1 MEPPKRMSERSLSP
15 AETARRLGVG
25 VRALRLY
32 ERRGLVCPGRTRAG
46 WRVYGPNEIERL
58 HQVLTLKSLGLSLAR
73 ITQLLGGRV
82 ADLPALLAL
91 QEDVLTTR
99 INDLVRARKSVQAA
113 RAKVSR
119 ERRLSLEDLIDL
131 VRQTTM
137 STMNEAKLAASAHQV
152 LREAIDPGLPGLY
165 RGKVRDNYDL
175 PDGRRILVTSDRL
188 SAFDRVLC
196 CIPFKGQVLNGVARW
211 AFEQTADIC
220 PNHVLDYPDP
230 NIVVGR
236 RLDILP
242 VEIVVRGYL
251 AGTTGTSILTQY
263 RTGRRE
269 MYGHRLPDGL
279 ADHQA
284 LETPIITP
292 TSKAEDGAHDEP
304 LTEAEI
310 LTRGL
315 LSEAQWRQ
323 VSQAALAL
331 FARGQALAAESGLIL
346 ADTKYEFGL
355 DTSGRI
361 VLADEIHT
369 PDSSRFWRSAS
380 YEDRF
385 VKGERP
391 DSFDKDFV
399 RSWVA
404 ARCDPYKDDIP
415 EIPPELIWKTALTYV
430 EAHERITG
438 RAFEPPPPAPP
449 VQERV
454 LAALKG
460 FHTPA

>member
-1 MEPPKRMSERSLSP
+1 MSERFLSP
-15 AETARRLGVG
+15 SETARRLGVG

-32 ERRGLVCPGRTRAG
+32 ERRGLVRPGRTAAG
-46 WRVYGPNEIERL
+46 WRVYGPAEIERL

-91 QEDVLTTR
+91 QEDVLTAR
-99 INDLVRARKSVQAA
+99 IGDLKQARRAVQAA
-113 RAKVSR
+113 RVKVAQDG
-119 ERRLSLEDLIDL
+119 RLSLEDLIDL
-131 VRQTTM
+131 VRETTM
-137 STMNEAKLAASAHQV
+137 SAINEARLAASAHQV
-152 LREAIDPGLPGLY
+152 LCDAIDPRLPGLY

-211 AFEQTADIC
+211 AFEQTADLC

-236 RLDILP
+236 RLRILP

-251 AGTTGTSILTQY
+251 AGTTSTSILTLY

-269 MYGHRLPDGL
+269 MYGQRLPDGL
-279 ADHQA
+279 TDHQA

-292 TSKAEDGAHDEP
+292 TSKAADGAHDEP
-304 LTEAEI
+304 LSAGEI
-310 LTRGL
+310 VARRL
-315 LSEAQWRQ
+315 LSEAQWAQ
-323 VSQAALAL
+323 VSETALAL
-331 FARGQALAAESGLIL
+331 FARGQALAAERGLIL
-346 ADTKYEFGL
+346 ADTKYEFGVDAEGTL
-355 DTSGRI
+355 R
-361 VLADEIHT
+361 LADEIHT
-369 PDSSRFWRSAS
+369 PDSSRYWRAET
-380 YEDRF
+380 YAQRLAA
-385 VKGERP
+385 GEPP
-391 DSFDKDFV
+391 DSFDKDV
-399 RSWVA
+399 IRSWVA
-404 ARCDPYKDDIP
+404 ARCDPYRDDVP
-415 EIPPELIWKTALTYV
+415 AIPPELIWKTALTYV

-449 VQERV
+449 VQQRV
-454 LAALKG
+454 LAALEG
-460 FHTPA
+460 FHGG